1 MHTPTL
7 SPARRMHPDEV
18 ELAAWREKLLG
29 SSQHRDLPREVR
41 EDLAQSAVE
50 RFLATPRYLYL
61 REDQGE
67 KVLWGIFRRR
77 GLDWKRSK
85 ARENQRRAALDDYP
99 VEGSALRDVELALVL
114 IQELEQLGEG
124 RALLFV
130 LHDLYGWSS
139 KRCAAL
145 FDITPNS
152 VDSKLSRTRDALQ
165 ERLARYSTR

>member
-1 MHTPTL
+1 
-7 SPARRMHPDEV
+7 MHPDED

-41 EDLAQSAVE
+41 EDLTQSAVE

-61 REDQGE
+61 REDQRE

-85 ARENQRRAALDDYP
+85 ARENRRREVLEDYH
-99 VEGSALRDVELALVL
+99 VEGSVLRDVELALVL
-114 IQELEQLGEG
+114 IQELERLGEG
-124 RALLFV
+124 RALLFA
-130 LHDLYGWSS
+130 LHDQYDWSS

-145 FDITPNS
+145 FGITASS
-152 VDSKLSRTRDALQ
+152 VDSKLSRTRDVLQ
-165 ERLARYSTR
+165 ERLARFDPR